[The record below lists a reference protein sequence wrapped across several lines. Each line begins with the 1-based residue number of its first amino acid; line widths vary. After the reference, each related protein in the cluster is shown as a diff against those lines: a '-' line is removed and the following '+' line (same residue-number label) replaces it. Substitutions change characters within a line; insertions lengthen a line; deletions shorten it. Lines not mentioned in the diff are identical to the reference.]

1 MRITGNMVNYY
12 FVCPRKLWL
21 FSRELRFEENS
32 ERVALGKILDESSYD
47 RNNKHVMVDNVVNID
62 MIQHWQVIHE
72 IKRTRAIDKAAE
84 WQLKYYIYYLR
95 KKGIQIDKGII
106 DYPLLKEKVTI
117 NYTSAD
123 ESKMKTILNKI
134 SGILCQSQSPSAKK
148 KSICKSCAYYE
159 YCFV

>member
-21 FSRELRFEENS
+21 FSRELRFEENN

-106 DYPLLKEKVTI
+106 DYP
-117 NYTSAD
+117 Y
-123 ESKMKTILNKI
+123 
-134 SGILCQSQSPSAKK
+134 
-148 KSICKSCAYYE
+148 
-159 YCFV
+159 